1 MMNQMNPV
9 ELSPTYYWDYFD
21 YIIKY
26 IEKHYSNLLSDAEM
40 EFKVSFQGLT
50 FESQFLYLRL
60 ASRRISWFRTE
71 NLVYAEIP
79 NISECVEELISK
91 GFMTKFSIENVDS
104 LQEVLSVFSKQECTQ
119 IAKKIIPHSKGIQQ
133 LKKNDLVLELL
144 RKEDFSSIFDLIQS
158 YSSQIVQPLALT
170 YFSFFQFLFFGSR
183 HRDLSDFVVRD
194 LGHRSFVETKEEYFV
209 PYFQNRKEALEKWN
223 ISIWRQWFYEIMP
236 QEQVSEVIFISW
248 QNEILPLKDELTE
261 LASFSFE
268 KTIFE
273 VGRYL
278 ERKNELEMALEIYQH
293 SLQSNVIERI
303 VRIYQK
309 LKNWDQSIYW
319 ARIGLELSLNP
330 KEIHFFTD
338 FLAKLE
344 TKKSIKKVTQS
355 LKEAEK
361 ITIPIEW
368 KSNVELGVIDY
379 FQNQGY
385 YAAFSE
391 NRVWKSLVGLWFWD
405 IIFDSKDLAYHH
417 PFQTAPSHYA
427 KQNFLVTKKVEFLDL
442 LSMIENKNELISHL
456 NIQSKKYTTKINPLV
471 DWMNLNM
478 ELIEKV
484 VYALPSEAILAVI
497 NQIWMN
503 LSTHSKGFP
512 DLFVQK
518 GEEYVFI
525 EVKSPNDHLSAIQ
538 YYWHDFFK
546 QVGIE
551 FKLIRVEWANK

>member
-50 FESQFLYLRL
+50 FESQCLYLRL

-79 NISECVEELISK
+79 NISGCVEELISK
-91 GFMTKFSIENVDS
+91 GFMTKFSIENVES
-104 LQEVLSVFSKQECTQ
+104 FQEVLSVFSKQECTQ

-144 RKEDFSSIFDLIQS
+144 KAEDLTYVFDLIQS
-158 YSSQIVQPLALT
+158 FSSQIVRPLALT

-194 LGHRSFVETKEEYFV
+194 LGHRSFVETKEENFV
-209 PYFQNRKEALEKWN
+209 PYFQSRKEAVEKWN

-248 QNEILPLKDELTE
+248 KNEILPLKDELTE

-268 KTIFE
+268 KTLFE

-344 TKKSIKKVTQS
+344 TRKSVKKVTQS

-361 ITIPIEW
+361 ITIPSEW
-368 KSNVELGVIDY
+368 KSNVELGVIEY

-427 KQNFLVTKKVEFLDL
+427 KEDFLVTKKVEFLDL

-456 NIQSKKYTTKINPLV
+456 NIQSKKYHTKINPLV
-471 DWMNLNM
+471 DWVNLDM
-478 ELIEKV
+478 ELIAKV

-551 FKLIRVEWANK
+551 FKLIRVEWSDK